1 MTARVLYLFHSMV
14 SPNGS
19 IPSCPSSS
27 VNDVL
32 IVEDEHSA
40 RRALSLLLCSC
51 GFRPQTFRTAEE
63 AVVWLEGGEHPK
75 IALVDLDLPGI
86 DGIEFIEKL
95 AQFSPATRSVLVSA
109 TDEETLARRTHGHS
123 VPFLRKPINFDALLG
138 LLNAQ

>member
-1 MTARVLYLFHSMV
+1 MWLSRLMV

-19 IPSCPSSS
+19 IPSCPSSD

-32 IVEDEHSA
+32 IVEDEQCA
-40 RRALSLLLCSC
+40 RRALGLLLCSC
-51 GFRPQTFRTAEE
+51 GFRPQAFRTAEE
-63 AVVWLEGGEHPK
+63 AVAWLEGGEHPR

-95 AQFSPATRSVLVSA
+95 AQFSPDTRPVLVSA
-109 TDEETLARRTHGHS
+109 TDEETLARRTRGHS